1 MRFETSET
9 AICDIDIA
17 VVILGEKTLITN
29 KKPLEAPLDKK
40 TKRAKKASKNLW
52 PAAAGTAT
60 AAPCAMAATARPVYA
75 ARGPRSEHDGQEPH
89 LSPMGRKYI
98 GV

>member
-29 KKPLEAPLDKK
+29 KKPLEARSPTRQKDKK
-40 TKRAKKASKNLW
+40 SEKGLEKPLASSSRHSYRHAPWLLPPVRYMPPGG
-52 PAAAGTAT
+52 PA
-60 AAPCAMAATARPVYA
+60 
-75 ARGPRSEHDGQEPH
+75 RSMMDR
-89 LSPMGRKYI
+89 SPI
-98 GV
+98 

>member
-40 TKRAKKASKNLW
+40 TKRAKKASKNLLASSSRHSYRHAPW
-52 PAAAGTAT
+52 LLPPVRYMPPGGPA
-60 AAPCAMAATARPVYA
+60 
-75 ARGPRSEHDGQEPH
+75 RSMMDR
-89 LSPMGRKYI
+89 SPI
-98 GV
+98 

>member
-9 AICDIDIA
+9 ALCDIDIA

-40 TKRAKKASKNLW
+40 TKRAKRPRKIFGQQQQAQL
-52 PAAAGTAT
+52 P
-60 AAPCAMAATARPVYA
+60 PCAMAATARPVYA

>member
-60 AAPCAMAATARPVYA
+60 AMRHGCYRPSGICRPGAPLGA
-75 ARGPRSEHDGQEPH
+75 
-89 LSPMGRKYI
+89 
-98 GV
+98 